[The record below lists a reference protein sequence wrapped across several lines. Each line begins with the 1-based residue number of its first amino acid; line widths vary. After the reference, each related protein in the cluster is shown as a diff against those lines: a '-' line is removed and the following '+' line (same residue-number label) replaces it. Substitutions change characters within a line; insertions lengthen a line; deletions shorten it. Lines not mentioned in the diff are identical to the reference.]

1 MMRWFQTGRYVA
13 DTRRQRE
20 VFGEVPTVED
30 AIGRLI
36 RSLGHTVT
44 AEASPGT

>member
-1 MMRWFQTGRYVA
+1 
-13 DTRRQRE
+13 
-20 VFGEVPTVED
+20 VPTAED